1 MDWIALRKTTKKY
14 FDKYKVAILIL
25 AAGLLL
31 VSLPDDSEKDV
42 VTETVTVQEEIT
54 LEERLC
60 GILGKIQG
68 VGEVRVLLT
77 EACGAEQVYQTD
89 DTPTTG
95 DSGIRTQTVTVE
107 DAGRNETGLLKQRIS
122 PVYLGAIVVCQGG
135 DNAAIR
141 LRIAEAVA
149 NVTGISVSRIT
160 VLKMN

>member
-1 MDWIALRKTTKKY
+1 M
-14 FDKYKVAILIL
+14 
-25 AAGLLL
+25 
-31 VSLPDDSEKDV
+31 
-42 VTETVTVQEEIT
+42 
-54 LEERLC
+54 
-60 GILGKIQG
+60 
-68 VGEVRVLLT
+68 
-77 EACGAEQVYQTD
+77 YQTD